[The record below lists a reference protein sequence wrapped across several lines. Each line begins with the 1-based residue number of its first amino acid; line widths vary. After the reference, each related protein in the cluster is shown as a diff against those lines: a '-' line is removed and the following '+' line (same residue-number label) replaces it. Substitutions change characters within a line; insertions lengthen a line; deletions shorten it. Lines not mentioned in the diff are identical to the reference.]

1 MKQYSKLLPGIVE
14 WTLQQGKDQKVSSG
28 FGCGF
33 LFLDVCGFTK
43 LTESA
48 SAQGHYGVEVITN
61 LLNQYF
67 DLLNE
72 KIMQFGGQIIKFE
85 GDAVLA
91 AFPCA
96 EETCFCQMQDCLQAI
111 NRELQE
117 LNMRL
122 KNKYGSELAYH
133 SSMGYGISQVI
144 ILGKPNWHN
153 DYFVYSPVM
162 VPLYTAFEGAGINEC
177 LTVEYVPEPNIAANL
192 ELKEIPQQAELV
204 YEAEFFPPE
213 ITQRIASDSFSGELR
228 NAAILFIGVEAEKY
242 IQQGDYETIN
252 SYYCAIQDI
261 VYRLEGMINKID
273 YTDKGLILLISF
285 GILHTHIDDIERAI
299 ICANLINNIESP
311 LEAKIGLT
319 YSNLY
324 VGVLGGKRRC
334 EYGIIGSGVNV
345 AARLM
350 TAAKYGQIVFTEDIL
365 FSAQSRFEVQFLRK
379 ETVKGIKEELS
390 FYRIVRE
397 LPEFLNSYQRQYQD
411 KEQVSY
417 QTETAEIIK
426 KIEEKKI
433 NQVFIAGEHGTG
445 KSFNSWKI
453 LSRFYAA
460 NQKIAILV
468 LDEFNRH
475 DPLILHRKF
484 ISNAL
489 ELSDP
494 LAEPEKLK
502 AYIMETLEERD
513 AEILYSALGLQNQ
526 STAIVDDSGK
536 KIDLLLSSLQNSLNR
551 LMQNYD
557 LVLLDNIQW
566 LDDLSVQIVQ
576 KRLEE
581 ESIKPQTLIL
591 TTTEMPAVYQAKAN
605 AKTVFLQLHNLN
617 QDEVFMLIRSQIP
630 NITFQALDYLYNL
643 VGGNPRFIVELCAQ
657 ILSHFS
663 DPEMLITES
672 NIREIQ
678 NKGLLPYSVENLFMI
693 KYEALSQE
701 AKDIVKKASI
711 IGKGFTLNEIFETH
725 SGISQ
730 SDIMPVISELQNNE
744 IINITTLSPEVQYLF
759 NNALMRQAVYSTILL
774 GEKISLHNRIAS
786 FYEEK
791 YGTLANRHSE
801 LLAYHFHLGENAE
814 KALYYALLAANQNQ
828 KIYNHSEAIYYY
840 QIALQH
846 STSIDEKI
854 DIGLSI
860 VDSQL
865 YLGDVDVAKE
875 NLETINAADISNP
888 ELLSKY
894 HFLRCR
900 IYYLAG
906 DYENVLNYLQ
916 KVTDFSGKYGEQLH
930 VYQLDCYY
938 RLFRIEEFSAL
949 LKDLKQEFQNKAV
962 NSLQVKA
969 KNPSL
974 ATLLSRY
981 QQVSKEEISEEPKRY
996 LYLLLKL
1003 EAIAAN
1009 HLLNTGHYQDA
1020 LKSLL
1025 FQYDLAKALK
1035 DELSLRIANSGL
1047 GIVYTRM
1054 GNLEAAHK
1062 AYGEA
1067 LDIADRINDR
1077 FGFAKVLSDMATL
1090 NRRMGKHQ
1098 EALDHF
1104 HRSLKIFE
1112 SLGNLVFQSV
1122 VLHGIGDVYLQ
1133 DANYPEA
1140 LKYFRKALKIASQC
1154 KDLFGISFEQDSIG
1168 DILLST
1174 GKIAEAKA
1182 LYTKNLK
1189 LQKKIGDNEGIAHTY
1204 GNLGNVARKEN
1215 NLPLAIKYYIQNIKL
1230 TIEVGDKE
1238 GTGKG
1243 YFNLALIYEDLNDKK
1258 KVVELLKKALKC
1270 FKQAGS
1276 ANLIELT
1283 AKHLQE
1289 VIQSKEE
1296 ESKKRKGQPE
1306 RGIN

>member
-1 MKQYSKLLPGIVE
+1 MKPYSKLLPGIVE
-14 WTLQQGKDQKVSSG
+14 WTLQQGKNEKVSAG
-28 FGCGF
+28 FGCGY

-48 SAQGHYGVEVITN
+48 SAKGHYGVEIITN

-96 EETCFCQMQDCLQAI
+96 EETCFCQMQDCLQAF

-117 LNMRL
+117 LNLRL
-122 KNKYGSELAYH
+122 KDKYGSNLAYH

-144 ILGKPNWHN
+144 ILGKPNWHQ

-162 VPLYTAFEGAGINEC
+162 VPLYTVFEEAGSNEC
-177 LTVEYVPEPNIAANL
+177 LAVEYVPEQNLAANQKP
-192 ELKEIPQQAELV
+192 EEIPQQAELV
-204 YEAEFFPPE
+204 YEADFFPPE
-213 ITQRIASDSFSGELR
+213 ITQRITSVSFSGELR

-242 IQQGDYETIN
+242 IRQGDYETIN
-252 SYYCAIQDI
+252 SYYCAVQDI

-285 GILHTHIDDIERAI
+285 GILQTHIDDIERAI

-311 LEAKIGLT
+311 LKAKIGLT

-324 VGVLGGKRRC
+324 AGVLGGKRRG
-334 EYGIIGSGVNV
+334 EYGIIGNGVNV

-350 TAAKYGQIVFTEDIL
+350 TAAEYGQIVFTEDIL

-417 QTETAEIIK
+417 QSETADIIK

-433 NQVFIAGEHGTG
+433 NQVLIAGEHGTG
-445 KSFNSWKI
+445 KSFLSWQI
-453 LSRFYAA
+453 LSRFYAED
-460 NQKIAILV
+460 QKIAILV

-484 ISNAL
+484 ISNAM

-494 LAEPEKLK
+494 LAEPEKVK

-513 AEILYSALGLQNQ
+513 AEILFSALGLQNQ

-643 VGGNPRFIVELCAQ
+643 AGGNPRFIIELCAQ

-663 DPEMLITES
+663 DPDMLITES

-693 KYEALSQE
+693 KYESLSRE
-701 AKDIVKKASI
+701 AKEILKKASI

-730 SDIMPVISELQNNE
+730 SEIMPVISELQNNE
-744 IINITTLSPEVQYLF
+744 IIDITTLSPEVQYLF

-774 GEKISLHNRIAS
+774 GEKVSLHNRIAS

-791 YGTLANRHSE
+791 YGTLAIRHSE
-801 LLAYHFHLGENAE
+801 LLAYHYHLGENAE
-814 KALYYALLAANQNQ
+814 KALYYAMLAANQNQ
-828 KIYNHSEAIYYY
+828 KISNHSEAIYYY

-846 STSIDEKI
+846 STDLAEKI
-854 DIGLSI
+854 DIVLSI

-875 NLETINAADISNP
+875 NLDTINPADISDW
-888 ELLSKY
+888 ELLNKY

-900 IYYLAG
+900 IYYLNG
-906 DYENVLNYLQ
+906 DYESVLNYL
-916 KVTDFSGKYGEQLH
+916 KNVTDFTGKYGEQIN
-930 VYQLDCYY
+930 VYQLDCLY
-938 RLFRIEEFSAL
+938 RLYRIEEFSAL
-949 LKDLKQEFQNKAV
+949 LKNLEREFQKQAANT
-962 NSLQVKA
+962 LQIKA

-981 QQVSKEEISEEPKRY
+981 QQISEEQITEEQKRY

-1003 EAIAAN
+1003 EAISAN
-1009 HLLNTGHYQDA
+1009 HLLNTGHYQNA

-1035 DELSLRIANSGL
+1035 DDLSLRIASSGL
-1047 GIVYTRM
+1047 GIVHTRM
-1054 GNLEAAHK
+1054 GNLDAAHK
-1062 AYGEA
+1062 AYVEA
-1067 LDIADRINDR
+1067 INIADKINDR

-1140 LKYFRKALKIASQC
+1140 LKYFRKALKIARQC

-1168 DILLST
+1168 DILFST
-1174 GKIAEAKA
+1174 GKIDEAKA
-1182 LYTKNLK
+1182 LYIKNLK

-1215 NLPLAIKYYIQNIKL
+1215 NLPLAIEYYTQNIQL
-1230 TIEVGDKE
+1230 TSEVGDKE

-1243 YFNLALIYEDLNDKK
+1243 YFNLALIYEDLNEKE
-1258 KVVELLKKALKC
+1258 KVVELLNKALKC
-1270 FKQAGS
+1270 FQQAGS

-1289 VIQSKEE
+1289 VLQGKEEE
-1296 ESKKRKGQPE
+1296 ESKK
-1306 RGIN
+1306 

>member
-1 MKQYSKLLPGIVE
+1 MKPYSKLLPGIVE
-14 WTLQQGKDQKVSSG
+14 WTLQQGKDEKVSAG
-28 FGCGF
+28 FGCGY

-48 SAQGHYGVEVITN
+48 SAKGHYGVEIITN

-96 EETCFCQMQDCLQAI
+96 EETCFCQMQDCLQAF

-117 LNMRL
+117 LNLRL
-122 KNKYGSELAYH
+122 KDKYGSNLAYH

-144 ILGKPNWHN
+144 ILGKPNWHQ

-162 VPLYTAFEGAGINEC
+162 VPLYTVFEEAGSNEC
-177 LTVEYVPEPNIAANL
+177 LAVEYVPEQNLAANL
-192 ELKEIPQQAELV
+192 KPEEIPQQAELV
-204 YEAEFFPPE
+204 YEADFFPPE
-213 ITQRIASDSFSGELR
+213 ITQRIASVSFSGELR
-228 NAAILFIGVEAEKY
+228 NAAILFIGVEAAKY
-242 IQQGDYETIN
+242 IRQGDYETIN
-252 SYYCAIQDI
+252 SYYCAVQDI

-285 GILHTHIDDIERAI
+285 GILQTHIDDIERAI

-311 LEAKIGLT
+311 LKAKIGLT

-324 VGVLGGKRRC
+324 AGVLGGKRRG
-334 EYGIIGSGVNV
+334 EYGIIGNGVNV

-350 TAAKYGQIVFTEDIL
+350 TAAEYGQIVFTEDIL

-417 QTETAEIIK
+417 QAVTADIIK

-433 NQVFIAGEHGTG
+433 NQVLIAGEHGTG
-445 KSFNSWKI
+445 KSFLSWQI

-460 NQKIAILV
+460 DQKIAILV

-484 ISNAL
+484 ISNAM

-502 AYIMETLEERD
+502 AYIRETLEERD
-513 AEILYSALGLQNQ
+513 AEILFSALGLQNQ
-526 STAIVDDSGK
+526 STAITDDSGK

-566 LDDLSVQIVQ
+566 LDDLSVQILQ

-605 AKTVFLQLHNLN
+605 AKTVFLQLQNLT

-643 VGGNPRFIVELCAQ
+643 AGGNPRFIIELCAQ

-663 DPEMLITES
+663 DPDMLITES

-693 KYEALSQE
+693 KYESLSRE
-701 AKDIVKKASI
+701 AKEILKKASI

-730 SDIMPVISELQNNE
+730 SEIMPVISELQNNE
-744 IINITTLSPEVQYLF
+744 IIDITTLSPEVQYLF

-774 GEKISLHNRIAS
+774 GEKVSLHNRIAS

-791 YGTLANRHSE
+791 YGTLAIRHSE
-801 LLAYHFHLGENAE
+801 LLAYHYHLGENAE
-814 KALYYALLAANQNQ
+814 KALYYAMLAANQNQ
-828 KIYNHSEAIYYY
+828 KISNHSEAIYYY

-846 STSIDEKI
+846 STDLAEKI
-854 DIGLSI
+854 DIVLSI

-875 NLETINAADISNP
+875 NLDTINPADISDW
-888 ELLSKY
+888 ELLNKY

-900 IYYLAG
+900 IYYLNG
-906 DYENVLNYLQ
+906 DYESVLNYL
-916 KVTDFSGKYGEQLH
+916 KNVTDFTGKYGEQIN
-930 VYQLDCYY
+930 VYQLDCLY
-938 RLFRIEEFSAL
+938 RLYRIEEFSAL
-949 LKDLKQEFQNKAV
+949 LKNLEREFQKQAANT
-962 NSLQVKA
+962 LQIKA

-981 QQVSKEEISEEPKRY
+981 QQISEEQITEEQKRY

-1003 EAIAAN
+1003 EAISAN
-1009 HLLNTGHYQDA
+1009 HLLNTGHYQNA

-1035 DELSLRIANSGL
+1035 DDLSLRIASSGL
-1047 GIVYTRM
+1047 GIVHTRM
-1054 GNLEAAHK
+1054 GNLDAAHK
-1062 AYGEA
+1062 AYVEA
-1067 LDIADRINDR
+1067 INIADKINDR

-1140 LKYFRKALKIASQC
+1140 LKYFRKALKIARQC

-1168 DILLST
+1168 DILFST
-1174 GKIAEAKA
+1174 GKIDEAKA
-1182 LYTKNLK
+1182 LYIKNLK

-1215 NLPLAIKYYIQNIKL
+1215 NLPLAIEYYTQNIQL
-1230 TIEVGDKE
+1230 TSEVGDKE

-1243 YFNLALIYEDLNDKK
+1243 YFNLALIYEDLNEKE
-1258 KVVELLKKALKC
+1258 KVVELLNKALKC
-1270 FKQAGS
+1270 FQQAGS
-1276 ANLIELT
+1276 ANLIQLT

-1289 VIQSKEE
+1289 VLQGKEEE
-1296 ESKKRKGQPE
+1296 ESKK
-1306 RGIN
+1306 